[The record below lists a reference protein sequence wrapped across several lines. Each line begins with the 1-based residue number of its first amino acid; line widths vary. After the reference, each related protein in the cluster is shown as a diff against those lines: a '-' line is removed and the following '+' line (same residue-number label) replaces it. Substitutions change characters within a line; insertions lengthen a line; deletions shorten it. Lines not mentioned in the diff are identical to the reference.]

1 MAQPIRL
8 EAVPSDPREELRK
21 KLEEAP
27 VEHAE
32 ALLDSYQLLQ
42 QLHDAGVFNLIRG
55 AIGASDKILDVA
67 VNAAKS
73 EDGIRA
79 LRNAIILGKTLAAI
93 NPDLLQ
99 AIANA
104 TSKTLSCRKP
114 DAQPPGLFT
123 LLAQF
128 RRPELRRSMELIN
141 LFLETLGNELRT
153 RGEC

>member
-27 VEHAE
+27 VQHAE

-55 AIGASDKILDVA
+55 AIGAGDKILDVA

-93 NPDLLQ
+93 NPDFLQ
-99 AIANA
+99 AVANA
-104 TSKTLSCRKP
+104 TSKTLGCRKP

-123 LLAQF
+123 LLAEF
-128 RRPELRRSMELIN
+128 RHPEFRRSMELIN